1 MKKIITVIAVISA
14 GLMFGSCSDWVT
26 PDQKFDEP
34 VNINSEAYYKALRAY
49 KQTDHSICF
58 GWFSGWTGAGT
69 DLGNQLRGIPD
80 SMDVVSIWG
89 GKTGLTEAQIADMRE
104 VQEKKGTKVLWCQHI
119 QDIGREITPEGVNPA
134 ELWGWN
140 GSYYDGSEQADAAIR
155 KYAKAI
161 VDSTLAYGYD
171 GCDFDYE
178 PNYGYAGNISSS
190 PQAMHVFLSEVAK
203 YMGPQSGTDL
213 ILAVDGEPQT
223 LLAETGPL
231 LDYYIIQAYYCGGYT
246 DLDNRFQKLVNKF
259 GSLEP
264 KETIVR
270 KTVWCEDFE
279 RHKEDGGPVHTL
291 RDGGT
296 TYSLMGMAKWYHPDM
311 PEVRHGGVGAYR
323 FNLCR
328 PFNDYYFMR
337 QVIQQMNPAK
347 TNE

>member
-1 MKKIITVIAVISA
+1 MKKILYAFSIALVA
-14 GLMFGSCSDWVT
+14 FTFTQCADWVT
-26 PDQKFDEP
+26 PEPKFEEQ
-34 VNINSEAYYKALRAY
+34 VNVNTEEYYKALRAY
-49 KQTDHSICF
+49 KKTDHSICF
-58 GWFSGWTGAGT
+58 GWYSGWTGAGA
-69 DLGNQLRGIPD
+69 DMYNQLRGIPD

-89 GKTGLTEAQIADMRE
+89 EKTGLTEDQIADMRE
-104 VQEKKGTKVLWCQHI
+104 VQEKKGTKILWCQHI
-119 QDIGREITPEGVNPA
+119 QDIGREITPEGVDPA

-140 GSYYDGSEQADAAIR
+140 GSYYDGSEEAKAAIR

-178 PNYGYAGNISSS
+178 PNYGFAGNISAS
-190 PQAMHVFLSEVAK
+190 PEAMHIFLEEVAK
-203 YMGPQSGTDL
+203 YMGPKSGTDL

-223 LLAETGPL
+223 LLAESGPL
-231 LDYYIIQAYYCGGYT
+231 LDYYIIQAYYSWGYA
-246 DLDNRFQKLVNKF
+246 DLDNRFNRLVNKF
-259 GSLEP
+259 GGVEST
-264 KETIVR
+264 ETILR

-279 RHKEDGGPVHTL
+279 RHKQDGGPVHSL

-328 PFNDYYFMR
+328 PVNDYFFMR
-337 QVIQQMNPAK
+337 QVIQEMNPAQK
-347 TNE
+347 